1 MLRRDIT
8 PEEFVKAVRAAMDLA
23 DWHADS
29 APSVR
34 ALFETEEERHTAIRI
49 VNGETEVVE
58 GVSEAAADAF
68 LARPLP
74 TPPAGKHPITS
85 EYLHL
90 EEPVV
95 EHPHF
100 NEPTPPAGGE
110 EDLLVNTITG
120 LRHYVDTFTCPEE
133 FKADTETI
141 VSEVL
146 ALRAEV
152 EQLKRCVKLDGAL
165 IDAAGRELNKAYVV
179 RDRLRLDWLSN
190 QLQGRLD
197 DDPEGEAT
205 IGDVDLRG
213 SWNSVGLTV
222 PNRVNVHGA
231 DLRDAIDA
239 ARTAGEGRD
248 E

>member
-1 MLRRDIT
+1 MLRRDPRTWT
-8 PEEFVKAVRAAMDLA
+8 PEEFDAAVRKMVKAEVMYGMFVARGDDAPWDEYRVASHQA
-23 DWHADS
+23 DVA
-29 APSVR
+29 VI
-34 ALFETEEERHTAIRI
+34 ALFKTEEERHTAIRI

-74 TPPAGKHPITS
+74 TPPAGS
-85 EYLHL
+85 EEVDWRERAENATEIASALL
-90 EEPVV
+90 SM
-95 EHPHF
+95 
-100 NEPTPPAGGE
+100 
-110 EDLLVNTITG
+110 EDMVRVDRNALV
-120 LRHYVDTFTCPEE
+120 R
-133 FKADTETI
+133 
-141 VSEVL
+141 L
-146 ALRAEV
+146 ARTARSLRAEV
-152 EQLKRCVKLDGAL
+152 EQLTRCVKLDGAL

-179 RDRLRLDWLSN
+179 RDRLRLDWLSK

-222 PNRVNVHGA
+222 PNRVNVHGS

-248 E
+248 G